1 MMTAFKALALS
12 LIVLLLSIGS
22 TVSKADPVELMVQGN
37 KVEATINLTGSVS
50 ADLTLTFENSVGLTA
65 DNIGIS
71 AQLVNITDL
80 SLLTRLPDS
89 LNINLLAAFPMLIT
103 IEPPSNKGF
112 AFSGLATVDI
122 HTHNLEYLPGTPLRF
137 FKAPLNGQ
145 FEDITATMGSG
156 SYRARGT
163 TGKFS
168 QFLIVADLRPA
179 LTVVNTKYN
188 RLSNKLSAFST
199 QIDPILYTDLNSKL
213 TEVQQL
219 ITQQNYIQASN
230 KVDDFSRIIEQAD
243 PAEIPNVWRSSR
255 DIDNVAGELIAYAN
269 TLRFSLRLV
278 N

>member
-1 MMTAFKALALS
+1 MTAFKALALS
-12 LIVLLLSIGS
+12 VTVLLLSLGS
-22 TVSKADPVELMVQGN
+22 VASKADPVELTVQGN
-37 KVEATINLTGSVS
+37 KVEAVINLSGNVS

-65 DNIGIS
+65 DNIGIT
-71 AQLVNITDL
+71 AQLIDITDL
-80 SLLTRLPDS
+80 SLLNRLPDS
-89 LNINLLAAFPMLIT
+89 VNFNLLAAFPMLIT
-103 IEPPSNKGF
+103 IEPPSTKGF

-168 QFLIVADLRPA
+168 QFLIVADLRPV

-188 RLSNKLSAFST
+188 RLSNKLSLFST
-199 QIDPILYTDLNSKL
+199 QIEPSLYTELSSKL
-213 TEVQQL
+213 SEIQQL
-219 ITQQNYIQASN
+219 ISQQNYVAASN
-230 KVDDFSRIIEQAD
+230 MVDHFSRTIEQAD
-243 PAEIPNVWRSSR
+243 ADDIPNVWRSSR
-255 DIDNVAGELIAYAN
+255 DIDNIAGELIAYAN

>member
-1 MMTAFKALALS
+1 MSAFKTLAFSVALILIS
-12 LIVLLLSIGS
+12 LGS
-22 TVSKADPVELMVQGN
+22 SVGLADPVEVTVQGN
-37 KVEATINLTGSVS
+37 KVEAVINLTGNVS
-50 ADLTLTFENSVGLTA
+50 ADLTLTFENSVGLTP
-65 DNIGIS
+65 DNIGIT
-71 AQLVNITDL
+71 AELINITDL
-80 SLLTRLPDS
+80 SILNRLPS
-89 LNINLLAAFPMLIT
+89 LLDINLLAAFPMLIT

-168 QFLIVADLRPA
+168 QFLIVADLRPV

-188 RLSNKLSAFST
+188 RLSNSLTGFST
-199 QIDPILYTDLNSKL
+199 QINPVLYTQLSSKL

-219 ITQQNYIQASN
+219 ISQQNYILASN
-230 KVDDFSRIIEQAD
+230 KVDEFSRIIQQAD
-243 PAEIPNVWRSSR
+243 ADDIPTVWRSSR

-269 TLRFSLRLV
+269 TLRFSLRLA

>member
-1 MMTAFKALALS
+1 MMSAFKAQVFGVIA
-12 LIVLLLSIGS
+12 LLLILGS
-22 TVSKADPVELMVQGN
+22 SVSQADPVELTVQGN
-37 KVEATINLTGSVS
+37 KVEAVINLTGNVS

-65 DNIGIS
+65 DNIGIT
-71 AQLVNITDL
+71 AELIDITDL
-80 SLLTRLPDS
+80 SLLNRLPNS

-103 IEPPSNKGF
+103 IEPPANKGF

-168 QFLIVADLRPA
+168 EFLIVADLRSA

-199 QIDPILYTDLNSKL
+199 QMDPVLYTELSSKL
-213 TEVQQL
+213 NEVQQL
-219 ITQQNYIQASN
+219 ISQQNYILASN
-230 KVDDFSRIIEQAD
+230 KVDDFSRIIQQAD
-243 PAEIPNVWRSSR
+243 PDDIPNVWRSSR

>member
-1 MMTAFKALALS
+1 MMTAFKALAFS
-12 LIVLLLSIGS
+12 VSVLLLSFGS
-22 TVSKADPVELMVQGN
+22 LASKADPVELTVQGN
-37 KVEATINLTGSVS
+37 KVEAIINLTGNVS

-65 DNIGIS
+65 DNIGIT
-71 AQLVNITDL
+71 AELIDITDL
-80 SLLTRLPDS
+80 NILNRLSDVT
-89 LNINLLAAFPMLIT
+89 NINLQAAFPMLIT

-122 HTHNLEYLPGTPLRF
+122 HTHNLDYLPGTPLRF

-168 QFLIVADLRPA
+168 QFLIVADLRPV

-188 RLSNKLSAFST
+188 RLSNSLATFST
-199 QIDPILYTDLNSKL
+199 QIDPVLYSQLSSKL
-213 TEVQQL
+213 SDVQQL
-219 ITQQNYIQASN
+219 ITQQNYTLASN
-230 KVDDFSRIIEQAD
+230 KVDEFSRIIEQAD
-243 PAEIPNVWRSSR
+243 PADIPNVWRSSR

>member
-1 MMTAFKALALS
+1 MMKAFKALALS
-12 LIVLLLSIGS
+12 VAVLFLGVGAIA
-22 TVSKADPVELMVQGN
+22 SKADPVELTVQGN
-37 KVEATINLTGSVS
+37 KVEAVINLTGNVS

-71 AQLVNITDL
+71 AQLVDITDL
-80 SLLTRLPDS
+80 SLLNRLPDS
-89 LNINLLAAFPMLIT
+89 LNTNLLAAFPMLIT

-168 QFLIVADLRPA
+168 QFLIVADLRPV

-188 RLSNKLSAFST
+188 RLSNSLAGFST
-199 QIDPILYTDLNSKL
+199 QIDSVLYTQLSSKL
-213 TEVQQL
+213 SEVQQL
-219 ITQQNYIQASN
+219 ITSRDYVLASN

-243 PAEIPNVWRSSR
+243 PADIPNVWRSSR

>member
-1 MMTAFKALALS
+1 MSAFKALAFS
-12 LIVLLLSIGS
+12 VTVLLLSLGS
-22 TVSKADPVELMVQGN
+22 PASKADPVELTVQGN
-37 KVEATINLTGSVS
+37 KVEAVINLTGNVS

-65 DNIGIS
+65 DNIGITS
-71 AQLVNITDL
+71 ELINITDL
-80 SLLTRLPDS
+80 SLLNRLPDT

-168 QFLIVADLRPA
+168 QFLIVADLRPV

-199 QIDPILYTDLNSKL
+199 QIDPILYTDLSSKL

-243 PAEIPNVWRSSR
+243 PADIPNVWRSSR
-255 DIDNVAGELIAYAN
+255 DIDNVAGELVAYAN
-269 TLRFSLRLV
+269 TLRFSLRLA

>member
-12 LIVLLLSIGS
+12 VTVLFLGVGSIA
-22 TVSKADPVELMVQGN
+22 SKADPVELTVQGN
-37 KVEATINLTGSVS
+37 KVEAVINLTGNVS
-50 ADLTLTFENSVGLTA
+50 ADLTLTFQNSVGLTA

-71 AQLVNITDL
+71 AQLIDITDL
-80 SLLTRLPDS
+80 NLLNRLPDS
-89 LNINLLAAFPMLIT
+89 LNTNLLAAFPMLIT

-145 FEDITATMGSG
+145 FEDVTATMGSG

-168 QFLIVADLRPA
+168 QFLIVADLRPV

-188 RLSNKLSAFST
+188 RLSNSLAGFST
-199 QIDPILYTDLNSKL
+199 QIEPVLYTQLSSKL
-213 TEVQQL
+213 SEVQQL
-219 ITQQNYIQASN
+219 ITSQDYVLASN

-243 PAEIPNVWRSSR
+243 QSDIPNVWRSSR

>member
-1 MMTAFKALALS
+1 MMSAFKALAFS
-12 LIVLLLSIGS
+12 VTVLLLSLGS
-22 TVSKADPVELMVQGN
+22 PASKADPVELTVQGN
-37 KVEATINLTGSVS
+37 KVEAVINLTGNVS

-65 DNIGIS
+65 DNIGITS
-71 AQLVNITDL
+71 ELINITDL
-80 SLLTRLPDS
+80 SLLNRLPDT

-168 QFLIVADLRPA
+168 QFLIVADLRPV

-199 QIDPILYTDLNSKL
+199 QIDPILYTDLSSKL

-243 PAEIPNVWRSSR
+243 PADIPNVWRSSR
-255 DIDNVAGELIAYAN
+255 DIDNVAGELVAYAN
-269 TLRFSLRLV
+269 TLRFSLRLA

>member
-12 LIVLLLSIGS
+12 VTTLLLSLGS
-22 TVSKADPVELMVQGN
+22 AASKADPVELTVQGN
-37 KVEATINLTGSVS
+37 KVEAIINLTGNVS

-65 DNIGIS
+65 DNIGIT
-71 AQLVNITDL
+71 AEVVNITDL
-80 SLLTRLPDS
+80 SLLNRLPDT
-89 LNINLLAAFPMLIT
+89 LNINLLTAFPMLIT

-168 QFLIVADLRPA
+168 QFLIVADLRPV

-199 QIDPILYTDLNSKL
+199 QIDPVLYTELNSKL
-213 TEVQQL
+213 NEVQQL
-219 ITQQNYIQASN
+219 IAAQNYILASN

-243 PAEIPNVWRSSR
+243 PADIPNVWRSSR

-269 TLRFSLRLV
+269 TLRFSLRLA